1 MALALEYPLMQQGGT
16 EVLVRELI
24 RGVSSSW
31 DIVLVSGDENTKAI
45 PEELSKHITAH
56 VPWRMAEESSA
67 LAKSVAARL
76 CELNVQLAHFHFGG
90 TFNWQSNR
98 YWRCPVYHLARSGT
112 PCLTTNHL
120 AAEWLNCGVHPSRPR
135 WQQHLFQ
142 LFAIFSRSI
151 VYRHLR
157 LEICVSKH
165 DRARLLRTFPQFRR
179 KILQR
184 YHSLLPADAPPPQL
198 SGRAPVI
205 LCVGAIG
212 GRKAQRNL
220 AEAFAGIAARHPQWR
235 LDLVGRIE
243 MNDDA
248 EKIRS
253 CAARCLPADRV
264 TLTGRL
270 TDEETV
276 ARMKRASIFA
286 MPSLQEGLGLSLQEA
301 LFHGCVGVGTRA
313 GGIPE
318 LIDDE
323 VNGLLVPPGDVPALA
338 AALDRL
344 MSNPVLLDTYR
355 SQARPSIVHKG
366 MTARDMVQNYLALY
380 RQFGGRAPLEP
391 KNAPS

>member
-1 MALALEYPLMQQGGT
+1 MQQGGT

-24 RGVSSSW
+24 RGLSSSW
-31 DIVLVSGDENTKAI
+31 DIVLVSADENTKGF
-45 PEELSKHITAH
+45 PEELLKHITAH
-56 VPWRMAEESSA
+56 IPWLPPEEDSA
-67 LAKSVAARL
+67 LAKAMPARL
-76 CELNVQLAHFHFGG
+76 RELDVRLAHFHLGG
-90 TFNWQSNR
+90 TFNWRSNR
-98 YWRCPVYHLARSGT
+98 YWRCPLYYLARGGI

-120 AAEWLNCGVHPSRPR
+120 AAEWLNCGVHPTRPR
-135 WQQHLFQ
+135 WQKHLFQ
-142 LFAIFSRSI
+142 VFALFSRSI

-157 LEICVSKH
+157 VEISVSRH
-165 DRARLLRTFPQFRR
+165 DQRRLLRMFPQFRR
-179 KILQR
+179 KIIQR

-198 SGRAPVI
+198 TGRAPVV

-220 AEAFAGIAARHPQWR
+220 AEAFARIAAKHPQWR

-243 MNDDA
+243 MNQDA

-253 CAARCLPADRV
+253 CAARCTPAERI

-276 ARMKRASIFA
+276 ARMKSASIFA

-301 LFHGCVGVGTRA
+301 LFYGCVGVGTRA

-318 LIDDE
+318 LIDDD
-323 VNGLLVPPGDVPALA
+323 VNGLLVAPGDIPALA

-355 SQARPSIVHKG
+355 SQARPSVVRKG
-366 MTARDMVQNYLALY
+366 MTAQAMVQNYLALY
-380 RQFGGRAPLEP
+380 RQFGGIAPFEP
-391 KNAPS
+391 KNTPN